1 MNNVHC
7 QKSKGV
13 KLLSP
18 LKEEQLQIIRDERRE
33 QILEVALK
41 LFARRGLIGTKL
53 SMIAQ
58 ETRISQGLL
67 YHYFKSK
74 DELFITLIEKAIQ
87 KLKEEVNH
95 IYQLPG
101 TPLEKLRNVARLN
114 EEGMPYYMLIHQV
127 RTSDGVPEQAK
138 ELIQQYSMETYV
150 IDQLE
155 PLFIEGQKIGEL
167 APGDPRKLITCYF
180 TVLSALMTLN
190 IQEDDAYQM
199 PEADLLLR
207 IVTGRP

>member
-1 MNNVHC
+1 M
-7 QKSKGV
+7 
-13 KLLSP
+13 SP

-33 QILEVALK
+33 QILEVALR

-101 TPLEKLRNVARLN
+101 TPLEKLRNVAQLN
-114 EEGMPYYMLIHQV
+114 EEGMPYYILIHQV

-167 APGDPRKLITCYF
+167 APGDPRKLISCYF

-190 IQEDDAYQM
+190 IHEDDAYQM

-207 IVTGRP
+207 MITGRM

>member
-1 MNNVHC
+1 M
-7 QKSKGV
+7 
-13 KLLSP
+13 SP